1 MCGREGEWS
10 DVSDCPVETL
20 QGFLQQA
27 ARRGHVEPHIAFAAG
42 AEHLA
47 VVQGQLGAADKQ
59 TDQFLVA
66 EVQGAAVDPQ
76 RSSAMSAAL
85 SNS

>member
-10 DVSDCPVETL
+10 DVSDSPVQTL
-20 QGFLQQA
+20 QGFLQHSV
-27 ARRGHVEPHIAFAAG
+27 RRGHVEPHIAFAAG

-59 TDQFLVA
+59 TAQFLVA
-66 EVQGAAVDPQ
+66 EVQGAAVEPQ
-76 RSSAMSAAL
+76 KASAMSAAL

>member
-1 MCGREGEWS
+1 MRGCGREWS
-10 DVSDCPVETL
+10 DVLYSPVQTF
-20 QGFLQQA
+20 QGFLQHSV
-27 ARRGHVEPHIAFAAG
+27 RRGHVETHIAFAAG

-66 EVQGAAVDPQ
+66 EVQGAAVEPQ
-76 RSSAMSAAL
+76 KASAMSAAL

>member
-1 MCGREGEWS
+1 MRGCEGEWL
-10 DVSDCPVETL
+10 DVLYSPVQTL

-27 ARRGHVEPHIAFAAG
+27 ARRGHVETHIAFAAG

-66 EVQGAAVDPQ
+66 EVQGAAVEPQ
-76 RSSAMSAAL
+76 KASAMSAAL

>member
-1 MCGREGEWS
+1 MRGRGREWL
-10 DVSDCPVETL
+10 DVLYSPVQTL

-42 AEHLA
+42 AEHIA
-47 VVQGQLGAADKQ
+47 VVQGQFGAADKQ
-59 TDQFLVA
+59 ADQLFVA
-66 EVQGAAVDPQ
+66 EVQGAAVESQ
-76 RSSAMSAAL
+76 KASAMSAAL

>member
-1 MCGREGEWS
+1 MLYS
-10 DVSDCPVETL
+10 PVQTL
-20 QGFLQQA
+20 QGFLQHF

-66 EVQGAAVDPQ
+66 EVQGASVLPQ
-76 RSSAMSAAL
+76 KASAMSAAL

>member
-1 MCGREGEWS
+1 M
-10 DVSDCPVETL
+10 
-20 QGFLQQA
+20 
-27 ARRGHVEPHIAFAAG
+27 HIAFAAG

-66 EVQGAAVDPQ
+66 EVQGAAVEPQ
-76 RSSAMSAAL
+76 KASAMSAAL